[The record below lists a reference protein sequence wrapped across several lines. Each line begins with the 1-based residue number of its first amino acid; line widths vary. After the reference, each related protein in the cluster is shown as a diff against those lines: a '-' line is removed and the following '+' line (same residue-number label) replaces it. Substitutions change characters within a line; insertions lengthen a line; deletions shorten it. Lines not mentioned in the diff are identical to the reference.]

1 MRIENAQKLQAA
13 QVLNES
19 AGLSVPPYQR
29 AYKWE
34 SIQVARLIDSI
45 LLAHENKERFFLGTL
60 LLRDPRNGSS
70 VEIVDGQQRIV
81 TLFLLLAAITERT
94 GDDDNILYLSKTPQK
109 RLRIELSAPLTD
121 VLPEPG
127 ERSSFTDLL
136 LIRHKGTGQAKVV
149 TDVYAEINRKIR
161 NLPLD
166 KIRDIRTYI
175 LKEIEF
181 VQVVVNE
188 PEDAYSAFEILN
200 STSTPLSLY
209 ELTRSYTIT
218 RGGPKFHGTWRV
230 IDKNAALRKEPPQ
243 QENFITLMLSD
254 VFFILFRDCV
264 IFKDAAPSSFPKIRR
279 ILKDDSAINSLQ
291 SMLDACLPAFTDI
304 AKTEASNVFLQSL
317 KALNWWQQHQRSLVV
332 LLHSRNLL
340 SDEIKSLFLTIAV
353 RFRLMQRSRE
363 TAPWIKIIQTILDE
377 KVNDPERCKEIIID
391 TFEDRVFV
399 SIPLSD
405 KDGFTEKATHYNA
418 SLSEAKFLLQSIYG
432 TTNQSYKQPEKI
444 ALEKELGDER
454 ELFDRLGNWR
464 IPECAEQ
471 NAARVAGEAIG
482 SYIKKRNMLIIEKI
496 FKYWHWPKDTI
507 ETPEQIKRIRL

>member
-1 MRIENAQKLQAA
+1 MRIESAQKLQAN

-29 AYKWE
+29 AYKWD

-60 LLRDPRNGSS
+60 LLRDPREGRS

-94 GDDDNILYLSKTPQK
+94 SDDDSILYLTKTPQR

-121 VLPEPG
+121 ILPEPSG
-127 ERSSFTDLL
+127 SLSFTDLL
-136 LIRHKGTGQAKVV
+136 LIRHKGTGQAKAV

-166 KIRDIRTYI
+166 KSRDIRTYI

-181 VQVVVNE
+181 VQVVVNA

-218 RGGPKFHGTWRV
+218 RGGPKFHGTWSV
-230 IDKNAALRKEPPQ
+230 IDKNAALKKEPSL

-254 VFFILFRDCV
+254 VFFILFRECV
-264 IFKDAAPSSFPKIRR
+264 TFKDAAPSSFPKIRR
-279 ILKDDSAINSLQ
+279 FLKDDRAINSLQ
-291 SMLDACLPAFTDI
+291 SMLDACLPAFTDF
-304 AKTEASNVFLQSL
+304 AKTEASSVFLQSL

-332 LLHSRNLL
+332 LLQSKNLL
-340 SDEIKSLFLTIAV
+340 SDEIKKLFLTIAV
-353 RFRLMQRSRE
+353 RFCLMQRNRE
-363 TAPWIKIIQTILDE
+363 TAPWNKIIQTILDE
-377 KVNDPERCKEIIID
+377 DIKTHERCKDLIID
-391 TFEDRVFV
+391 TFEDRDFV
-399 SIPLSD
+399 STPLSD
-405 KDGFTEKATHYNA
+405 KDGFTEKATHHSA
-418 SLSEAKFLLQSIYG
+418 SSSEAKFLLQSIYG
-432 TTNQSYKQPEKI
+432 ATNQSCKQPEKI
-444 ALEKELGDER
+444 ATEKELGDER
-454 ELFDRLGNWR
+454 EFFNRLGNWR

-471 NAARVAGEAIG
+471 YADRIADEPMAF
-482 SYIKKRNMLIIEKI
+482 YIKKRNMFIIETI
-496 FKYWHWPKDTI
+496 FKYWHWPKDAI
-507 ETPEQIKRIRL
+507 ETPKQIKRIRL